1 MSAEYN
7 LDLVSRLYET
17 LNAQNLDAL
26 DEFFHEDFIW
36 HEPGGFGDIHGLEAF
51 KNEVMIPFYKAF
63 PDYHVKDDI
72 QVVNDNWASATGIL
86 TAHHQGEWMGI
97 AATGKPVRMQYSDFW
112 LIKDGKISEN
122 WVMVDHLGVLKQLG
136 IDALQNAGSTS

>member
-7 LDLVSRLYET
+7 LDLVIRLYVV
-17 LNAQNLDAL
+17 LNAQDLDAL

-36 HEPGGFGDIHGLEAF
+36 HEPGGFGDIHGLETF
-51 KNEVMIPFYKAF
+51 KNEVMRPFYKAF

-72 QVVNDNWASATGIL
+72 QVANDNWASATGVL
-86 TAHHQGEWMGI
+86 TGYQQGEWMGI

-122 WVMVDHLGVLKQLG
+122 WVMVDHLGVLKQIG
-136 IDALQNAGSTS
+136 IDALQSAGSTS